1 MGDCFA
7 GGPIKVFGVIIGETG
22 YLLSTINRGLLSLFL
37 VDVVELLFAE
47 GNGELNDVC
56 SLSVSLSECGELVC
70 VVVSVDFTPCN
81 CCRIMIGDNASKS
94 IDGDVRGDWSLLFTA
109 LSLYSIPPSPEF
121 DRILSSG

>member
-22 YLLSTINRGLLSLFL
+22 YLLSTIRRGLLSLFL

-47 GNGELNDVC
+47 GIGELNDVWR
-56 SLSVSLSECGELVC
+56 LSISLSECGELEC
-70 VVVSVDFTPCN
+70 AIVSVDFTPCN
-81 CCRIMIGDNASKS
+81 CCRIMIGDNESKS
-94 IDGDVRGDWSLLFTA
+94 IDDDVRGDWSLLFTA